1 MLKYLDRWK
10 ASDEAG
16 GSYLYFHNAPTPKDF
31 QEECVRLIKDLNR
44 FDVLRCDK
52 STR

>member
-1 MLKYLDRWK
+1 MKQVVHIYT
-10 ASDEAG
+10 
-16 GSYLYFHNAPTPKDF
+16 HNAPTPKDF

-52 STR
+52 SEEEVKLKTN